1 MRVAELEKIDTLYY
15 GTARRFVRPQGGSMM
30 EIRNIMEEAVR
41 VVVEEL
47 FETEKGDKRLGF
59 CTCDQCKLDVECY
72 VLNRVK
78 PEYIVSS
85 RGLAYSEKEGLDK
98 VQRRADVISLVKE
111 GWGKVSHRPRPTSD
125 HLAAKPSGDNRE
137 GPVFNFPTIMGRVF
151 DGRTFAPL
159 SEGAVRLLSEGEE
172 AEMLDPNWQ
181 NPFVLAGATGGT
193 FIFWPKPKAAEPGA
207 EERKFVFE
215 IKVEVPSLEGLS
227 HYVELNLSPER
238 SVRLDFSL
246 QRVYKIPDL
255 YLFPVGQDE
264 EDQ

>member
-1 MRVAELEKIDTLYY
+1 MD
-15 GTARRFVRPQGGSMM
+15 
-30 EIRNIMEEAVR
+30 IRNVMEDAVK

-47 FETEKGDKRLGF
+47 FEIEDREKRLGF
-59 CTCDQCKLDVECY
+59 CTCDQCKVDVACY

-111 GWGKVSHRPRPTSD
+111 GWGKVSHSPRPTSD
-125 HLAAKPSGDNRE
+125 HVGRSVDTLQE
-137 GPVFNFPTIMGRVF
+137 GPIYNFPTIMGRVF

-159 SEGAVRLLSEGEE
+159 GEGTVRLFAAGSM

-193 FIFWPKPKAAEPGA
+193 FIFWPKPLAATA
-207 EERKFVFE
+207 ADAERKFVFE
-215 IKVEVPSLEGLS
+215 VKVEVPGLEVLS
-227 HYVELNLSPER
+227 HYIEMSLSPER
-238 SVRLDFSL
+238 NVRLDFSL
-246 QRVYKIPDL
+246 QRVHKIPDL
-255 YLFPVGQDE
+255 SLFPEGQGE
-264 EDQ
+264 END

>member
-1 MRVAELEKIDTLYY
+1 
-15 GTARRFVRPQGGSMM
+15 M
-30 EIRNIMEEAVR
+30 EIRNAMEDAVK
-41 VVVEEL
+41 VMVEEL
-47 FETEKGDKRLGF
+47 FEREDREKSLGY
-59 CTCDQCKLDVECY
+59 CTCDQCKLDVACY

-98 VQRRADVISLVKE
+98 VQRQADLISLVKE
-111 GWGKVSHRPRPTSD
+111 GWGKVSHSPRPTSD
-125 HLAAKPSGDNRE
+125 HVVGKPINSGRE

-159 SEGAVRLLSEGEE
+159 GEGVVRLLSDSAE
-172 AEMLDPNWQ
+172 ADMVDPNWQ

-193 FIFWPKPKAAEPGA
+193 FIFWPGPVAASLAGG
-207 EERKFVFE
+207 ERKFAFE
-215 IKVEVPSLEGLS
+215 IKVEIPGFEILS
-227 HYVELNLSPER
+227 HYIEIDVAPEH

-255 YLFPVGQDE
+255 YLFPEGQADE
-264 EDQ
+264 DDQ